1 MMALGPK
8 GIALIQSFESCSLT
22 AYQDQRGVWTI
33 GWGHAIGV
41 VAYQTCTQAD
51 ADAWF
56 ILDTQTA
63 VNAVNRTTDVPLSQ
77 NQFDALCSLC
87 FNIGQGNFGSST
99 LLKDL
104 NAGNTAGA
112 AAQFLVWNRVNGV
125 PNAGLIRRRAAEQAL
140 FLQS

>member
-1 MMALGPK
+1 MKLSASGLK
-8 GIALIQSFESCSLT
+8 FIEQQEGIRFN
-22 AYQDQRGVWTI
+22 AYQDQRGIWTI
-33 GWGHAIGV
+33 GVGHTGPDITQGL
-41 VAYQTCTQAD
+41 VATQEQID
-51 ADAWF
+51 NW
-56 ILDTQTA
+56 LLQDTQTA
-63 VNAVNRTTDVPLSQ
+63 VNAVNRTTDVPLTQ

-99 LLKDL
+99 LVKDL